1 MEEDSVLIDC
11 HESEHPSEAKQGQQ
25 YHGHLN
31 TAPVRTKKTTRRT
44 LKMVSNEKRETGGGG
59 GGVGETLRA
68 CEARARESMLPALN
82 EFAQSVISISLY
94 EVQEKNDCF
103 SANFTPSNS
112 KLPRYP

>member
-31 TAPVRTKKTTRRT
+31 TAPVRTKETTRRT
-44 LKMVSNEKRETGGGG
+44 LKMVSNEKSETGLG

-82 EFAQSVISISLY
+82 EFVQSAISISFY

-103 SANFTPSNS
+103 SANFTPSNL